1 MVLGLSIWTILV
13 IVGGV
18 IFLLGI
24 RIVRPTHRGLIETFG
39 KYTRY
44 ANAGFNWIIPV
55 IQRLIQIDI
64 TETMVN
70 AKPQQIITKDKLN
83 ATVDAQVYFKVKPD
97 EISVKA
103 SQYNVFNY
111 FEQIVNLARTTLR
124 NIIGTMNLT
133 EANSDRNK
141 INNDLM
147 ITLTK
152 ETKNWGIDVVRTEL
166 KEIDP
171 PQDVQDTMNKVVKA
185 ENEKI
190 AALDFA
196 SATETRAD
204 GERRATIKQAD
215 GEKQSRILR
224 AEGEAKAI
232 TTVAE
237 ATAQQIKLVNES
249 LQKYFKNEAQDFKKL
264 ETAQIAFEQGTKY
277 IIDSKSN
284 ITNVISDVAGII
296 PTKRR

>member
-1 MVLGLSIWTILV
+1 LPFYKRPSRMKTNM
-13 IVGGV
+13 IV
-18 IFLLGI
+18 
-24 RIVRPTHRGLIETFG
+24 
-39 KYTRY
+39 
-44 ANAGFNWIIPV
+44 
-55 IQRLIQIDI
+55 
-64 TETMVN
+64 
-70 AKPQQIITKDKLN
+70 
-83 ATVDAQVYFKVKPD
+83 
-97 EISVKA
+97 
-103 SQYNVFNY
+103 
-111 FEQIVNLARTTLR
+111 
-124 NIIGTMNLT
+124 
-133 EANSDRNK
+133 
-141 INNDLM
+141 
-147 ITLTK
+147 TK